1 MPLRHTLWTVGGT
14 PTPIAEARL
23 PSEDVL
29 EDMIVARP
37 DMLSDEWML
46 IGRQVRTD
54 HGGLIDLLAIAPDA
68 SLVVIELKRDLTPRD
83 VVTQGLDYASWVE
96 GCEASDVAAIYGRF
110 AEKHGLSE
118 SDLGAAFLARFGT
131 VLDEDEVNA
140 AHQVVVVA
148 ASLDP
153 ATERIVDYLSKHDV
167 PINVLFFQ
175 VYGRGDELLLGRS
188 WLIDPAESQANA
200 VAAPA
205 RSKEPWNGEWY
216 ANFGHDEDRR
226 WEDAREHGFLSAGG
240 GHWYTGT
247 LSLPKIGDRL
257 WVKVPKRG
265 FVGVGSVE
273 GEPVMLQDY
282 EIDGRPAAE
291 VLRAVPHAEF
301 LHDPEKG
308 EYVLPIRWHQTV
320 PMEKAINRFGMF
332 GIQHTVCAP
341 KSPKWRT
348 TVQQLKEAFPNWQ
361 GEE

>member
-1 MPLRHTLWTVGGT
+1 MPLRHALWTVGRT
-14 PTPIAEARL
+14 PTPIMEAKL

-37 DMLSDEWML
+37 DMLSDQWML

-83 VVTQGLDYASWVE
+83 VVAQGLDYASWVE
-96 GCEASDVAAIYGRF
+96 GRDASDVAAIYERY
-110 AEKHGLSE
+110 AQKHGLPE
-118 SDLGAAFLARFGT
+118 TDLGAAFLARFGT
-131 VLDEDEVNA
+131 PLDEDEVNTT
-140 AHQVVVVA
+140 HQVVVVA

-175 VYGRGDELLLGRS
+175 VYGHGDELLLGRS
-188 WLIDPAESQANA
+188 WLIDPTEVQANA
-200 VAAPA
+200 AAAPA
-205 RSKEPWNGEWY
+205 RAKEPWNGEWY

-240 GHWYTGT
+240 GQWYTGT
-247 LSLPKIGDRL
+247 LSLPSIGDRL
-257 WVKVPKRG
+257 WVKVPGRG

-273 GEPVMLQDY
+273 GEPVMLKDY
-282 EIDGRPAAE
+282 EIGGRSATE

-301 LHDPEKG
+301 LHDREKG
-308 EYVLPIRWHQTV
+308 EYVLPVRWHQTV
-320 PMEKAINRFGMF
+320 LLERAINRFGMF

-348 TVQQLKEAFPNWQ
+348 TVEQLKEAFPEWE
-361 GEE
+361 GER